1 MLSGS
6 SSRSTSLTLHRGC
19 TCRERTALGAQKLIT
34 RIPYT
39 YGEKK
44 RADER
49 TPTAYPC
56 SLWVIGHVLQG
67 LAQEYKSRIFKPVS
81 FLSFARCCTVLRSRW
96 YQSGINFI
104 LIFAGYHRPPAASQ
118 IQSVEEGGPGLPSIR
133 PFDEAPVHSDVTAC
147 AWWSPR
153 PRRPPRGLRLPP
165 PFRCPLLPKL
175 SCAFSRVGGGSRVL
189 IVRWDYVETPLGT
202 ARPITQAVDKVQGGS
217 CG

>member
-1 MLSGS
+1 MLSGR

-49 TPTAYPC
+49 TRTAYPC

-104 LIFAGYHRPPAASQ
+104 LIFAGHHRPPAASQ
-118 IQSVEEGGPGLPSIR
+118 IQSVEEGGPSLPSIR
-133 PFDEAPVHSDVTAC
+133 RFYEAPFPSVVTAC
-147 AWWSPR
+147 ARSLPP
-153 PRRPPRGLRLPP
+153 PRRPPRVLRLPRP
-165 PFRCPLLPKL
+165 SRCPLLPK
-175 SCAFSRVGGGSRVL
+175 SSFAFRPAGGGSRVFT
-189 IVRWDYVETPLGT
+189 VSWDYVQASLGT
-202 ARPITQAVDKVQGGS
+202 ARPITPAVD
-217 CG
+217 